1 MDTIH
6 AAVKN
11 ALVKDGW
18 TITDDPYTIQFRG
31 ENLYADLAAERPLA
45 AERGDDRIV
54 VEIKS
59 FLGSSVMRDLEAA
72 IGQYTLYRTL
82 LKVTAPER
90 RLYLAIS
97 DNAYGRLSVRNIFV
111 QVQKEA
117 SIAMIVVNLESE
129 EVLTWIE

>member
-6 AAVKN
+6 TAVKN

-18 TITDDPYTIQFRG
+18 TITDDPYTIQFKG

-45 AERGDDRIV
+45 AERNGDRIV

-59 FLGSSVMRDLEAA
+59 FIGSSVMRDLEAA
-72 IGQYTLYRTL
+72 LGQYTLYRTL
-82 LKVTAPER
+82 LKVTAPDR

-97 DNAYGRLSVRNIFV
+97 DDAYRRLSDRKIFV

-117 SIAMIVVNLESE
+117 AIAMIVVDLDSE